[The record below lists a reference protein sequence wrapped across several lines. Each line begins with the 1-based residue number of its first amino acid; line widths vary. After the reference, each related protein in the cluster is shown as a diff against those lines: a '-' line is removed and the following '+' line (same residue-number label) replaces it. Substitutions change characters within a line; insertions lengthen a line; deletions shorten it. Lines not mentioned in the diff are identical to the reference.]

1 MQVIVLLVRLIFEM
15 QTEQYQ
21 GSLPIHEMKFPDIS
35 LISLII
41 LNQIPWFPNNTL

>member
-15 QTEQYQ
+15 ETEQYQ
-21 GSLPIHEMKFPDIS
+21 GSLPIREMKFPDIS

-41 LNQIPWFPNNTL
+41 LNQIP

>member
-21 GSLPIHEMKFPDIS
+21 GSLPIHEMKFPDFPDNFKSNS
-35 LISLII
+35 LISE
-41 LNQIPWFPNNTL
+41 